1 MMSRFFWRV
10 AAMNGL
16 VGLLILSSQ
25 VWIWLKQGKWAPLPV
40 TAVLYGLGIP
50 EPHPV
55 QPLIGLQKIIDWTI
69 STLLELPASLAFV
82 LLALLFIEAASRA
95 ERLEFEKSRSKRD

>member
-1 MMSRFFWRV
+1 VQPFEADDVSFLLAC

-25 VWIWLKQGKWAPLPV
+25 VWIWLKRGKWAPLPV

-55 QPLIGLQKIIDWTI
+55 QPLIGLQKIID
-69 STLLELPASLAFV
+69 
-82 LLALLFIEAASRA
+82 
-95 ERLEFEKSRSKRD
+95 